1 MVLVMVGRTSL
12 LLWDVPADRE
22 EPWRR
27 FLQELSGPR
36 YEEYVESSRH
46 LGISATSVWLAS
58 KPSGGGVAIVLLE
71 AEDPE
76 WALRELM
83 AELAAS
89 KTPFGKWL
97 GKEMQNL
104 FGCDFTRLPRVAG
117 GELLFAWRDA
127 PGEGKQELR
136 EGS

>member
-12 LLWDVPADRE
+12 LVWEVPADRE

-58 KPSGGGVAIVLLE
+58 KPSGGGVAIVFLE

-89 KTPFGKWL
+89 KTPFDKWL
-97 GKEMQNL
+97 GKEMHNL
-104 FGCDFTRLPRVAG
+104 FGCDFTRLPRVAD
-117 GELLFAWRDA
+117 GELLSAWREA

>member
-58 KPSGGGVAIVLLE
+58 KPSGGGVAIVFLE

-104 FGCDFTRLPRVAG
+104 FGCDFTRLPRVAD
-117 GELLFAWRDA
+117 RRA
-127 PGEGKQELR
+127 PFRLARGAG
-136 EGS
+136 

>member
-58 KPSGGGVAIVLLE
+58 KPSGGGVAIVFLE

-83 AELAAS
+83 AELGAP

-97 GKEMQNL
+97 GKEMHNP
-104 FGCDFTRLPRVAG
+104 FGSGFVRLRRVAG
-117 GELLFAWRDA
+117 GELLFAWRETSGA
-127 PGEGKQELR
+127 GEQQPPED
-136 EGS
+136 S

>member
-1 MVLVMVGRTSL
+1 MAGIKAFRGR
-12 LLWDVPADRE
+12 
-22 EPWRR
+22 
-27 FLQELSGPR
+27 
-36 YEEYVESSRH
+36 
-46 LGISATSVWLAS
+46 
-58 KPSGGGVAIVLLE
+58 VAIVFLE
-71 AEDPE
+71 AEGPE

-104 FGCDFTRLPRVAG
+104 FGCDFTRLSRVAD
-117 GELLFAWRDA
+117 GELLFAWQEV

-136 EGS
+136 EDS